1 MDGKSESVRQARES
15 FDRVLRSQAYTEI
28 IRDDRQKRLLLDMLG
43 RGGYNRILDIGT
55 GTGYL
60 AFALAE
66 AYPQSLVY
74 GIDIAGGII
83 GENRERAQ
91 SGGISNL
98 IFQTFDG
105 LTYPFEGGTFDLI
118 VSRYAFHHFPDPGNA
133 VRQMHWLLL
142 PGGRVL
148 ISDPVRAEEDRQGI
162 MDRFMRLKQDGH
174 IRFYAR
180 EELEALFIAAGFSLG
195 ERRATRMAFP
205 FAPRKEYEQLY
216 DTLTDRDRCC
226 YGIVN
231 KTPRISEENARQS
244 AENPAETQGAKTIWV
259 ENMEIGNTVFIKI

>member
-1 MDGKSESVRQARES
+1 MDGKLESVRHARES

-28 IRDDRQKRLLLDMLG
+28 IRDDRQKELLLDMLG
-43 RGGYNRILDIGT
+43 GGGYNRILDIGT
-55 GTGYL
+55 GKGYL

-74 GIDIAGGII
+74 GIDIARGIMK
-83 GENRERAQ
+83 ENRERAQ
-91 SGGISNL
+91 SSGISNL

-133 VRQMHWLLL
+133 ARQMYRLLL
-142 PGGRVL
+142 PGGKVL

-180 EELEALFIAAGFSLG
+180 EELEALFSAAGFSLG
-195 ERRATRMAFP
+195 ERRVTRIAFP

-226 YGIVN
+226 YGIVS
-231 KTPRISEENARQS
+231 KMLRISEENAQRS
-244 AENPAETQGAKTIWV
+244 AENPAETHGAKTIWV
-259 ENMEIGNTVFIKI
+259 ENMEVGNTVFIKI

>member
-1 MDGKSESVRQARES
+1 
-15 FDRVLRSQAYTEI
+15 
-28 IRDDRQKRLLLDMLG
+28 
-43 RGGYNRILDIGT
+43 
-55 GTGYL
+55 
-60 AFALAE
+60 
-66 AYPQSLVY
+66 
-74 GIDIAGGII
+74 
-83 GENRERAQ
+83 
-91 SGGISNL
+91 
-98 IFQTFDG
+98 
-105 LTYPFEGGTFDLI
+105 
-118 VSRYAFHHFPDPGNA
+118 
-133 VRQMHWLLL
+133 MHRLLL

-226 YGIVN
+226 YGIAS
-231 KTPRISEENARQS
+231 KAPRISEENARQS
-244 AENPAETQGAKTIWV
+244 AENPAEKHGAKTIWV